1 MGVCKKTF
9 YGTWKGYPERR
20 VYCYWDRRYVGGCFW
35 NGMLLSRKIKLIAAF
50 NHIHIF
56 IDPDPDC
63 EKSFTERKRLFDL
76 PGSSWKDYDRNIISK
91 GGGVFDRAA
100 RELS

>member
-1 MGVCKKTF
+1 
-9 YGTWKGYPERR
+9 
-20 VYCYWDRRYVGGCFW
+20 
-35 NGMLLSRKIKLIAAF
+35 MLLSRKIKLIAAF

-63 EKSFTERKRLFDL
+63 EKSYTERKRLFDL
-76 PGSSWKDYDRNIISK
+76 PGSSWKDYYRNIISK

-100 RELS
+100 KRIELTQEIKALLSIEKILLLVKN